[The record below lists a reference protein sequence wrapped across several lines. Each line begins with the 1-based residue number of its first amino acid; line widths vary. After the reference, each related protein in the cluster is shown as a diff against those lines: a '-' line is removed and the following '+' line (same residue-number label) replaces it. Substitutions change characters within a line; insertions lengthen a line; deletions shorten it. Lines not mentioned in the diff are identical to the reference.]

1 MQGRCI
7 MEKKYGLKIKEK
19 RAELNLS
26 QNELAQKSMLCRCS
40 IINFESGKRSPKIKD
55 LQKIA
60 NALNV
65 SVESLLI

>member
-1 MQGRCI
+1 MQGRCV
-7 MEKKYGLKIKEK
+7 MENKYGLKIKEK
-19 RAELNLS
+19 RAALNLS

-40 IINFESGKRSPKIKD
+40 ISNFETGKRSPKIKD